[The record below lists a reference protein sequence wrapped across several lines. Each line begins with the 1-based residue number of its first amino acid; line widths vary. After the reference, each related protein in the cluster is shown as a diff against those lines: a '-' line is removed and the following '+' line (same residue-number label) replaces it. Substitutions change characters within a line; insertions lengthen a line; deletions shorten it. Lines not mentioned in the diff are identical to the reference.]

1 MPSWKIVLVCI
12 ISLYL
17 TLASAISLTVQY
29 LAMTPPA
36 SPSQQGDAGQGI
48 PLITRP
54 QCSLAMQDSD
64 AAALRPAEQANTSLT
79 YDSWDFSGPDDV
91 PSYGTMRPCEAS
103 KADGSHVS
111 YVISLT

>member
-1 MPSWKIVLVCI
+1 MPSWKIVLACI

-17 TLASAISLTVQY
+17 ALASAISLTVRY
-29 LAMTPPA
+29 LAMTPTA
-36 SPSQQGDAGQGI
+36 STSQQGDAGRGI

-54 QCSLAMQDSD
+54 QCSAVMQEKD
-64 AAALRPAEQANTSLT
+64 ASALGAAEQVNTSLT
-79 YDSWDFSGPDDV
+79 YDSWDFSSPDDV

-111 YVISLT
+111 YVTSVT